1 MFMCTNVSNKY
12 LHFIIKH
19 SEDLSITVY
28 IYLILSYSYV
38 IFPYKIPELV
48 YQYFSCHFQS
58 FVVMCNSAIN
68 M

>member
-28 IYLILSYSYV
+28 IYLILSYSY
-38 IFPYKIPELV
+38 
-48 YQYFSCHFQS
+48 
-58 FVVMCNSAIN
+58 N